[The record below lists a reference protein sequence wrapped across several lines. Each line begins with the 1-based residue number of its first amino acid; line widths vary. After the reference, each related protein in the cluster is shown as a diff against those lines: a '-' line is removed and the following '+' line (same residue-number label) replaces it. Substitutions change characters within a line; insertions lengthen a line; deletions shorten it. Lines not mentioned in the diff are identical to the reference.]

1 MSSQVKAVG
10 MALYVGADHV
20 VWAASAGIFTAENAK
35 ARGDFFQKLSL
46 WSWFAASVA
55 SVLTQTSDLTKALDE
70 MSALKEDVEEDD
82 DGKKS
87 KNDDDK
93 KAAKKDRLE
102 KQRAAA
108 AHARAHMRA
117 VVTSGAQALLAL
129 ALLDKTPLSK
139 RHVGA
144 LGVAVSL
151 ANCAALAPARKSKTE

>member
-1 MSSQVKAVG
+1 MG

-20 VWAASAGIFTAENAK
+20 VWAASARIFADENAK

-70 MSALKEDVEEDD
+70 MSALKEDVVEDD

-108 AHARAHMRA
+108 AHARAHMRLHLQVIMKQHDEDLKRMHPSDA
-117 VVTSGAQALLAL
+117 ARFAKQA
-129 ALLDKTPLSK
+129 
-139 RHVGA
+139 R
-144 LGVAVSL
+144 
-151 ANCAALAPARKSKTE
+151 APPAYL

>member
-1 MSSQVKAVG
+1 VSSQVKAVG

-20 VWAASAGIFTAENAK
+20 VWAASAGIFSDENAK

-82 DGKKS
+82 DDKKS
-87 KNDDDK
+87 KKDESK
-93 KAAKKDRLE
+93 KNDRLDA
-102 KQRAAA
+102 QRAAA
-108 AHARAHMRA
+108 AKARAHMRA
-117 VVTSGAQALLAL
+117 VCTSGAQALLAL

>member
-1 MSSQVKAVG
+1 MKAVG

-20 VWAASAGIFTAENAK
+20 VWAASAGIFSDENAK

-82 DGKKS
+82 DDKKS
-87 KNDDDK
+87 K
-93 KAAKKDRLE
+93 KDSRKNEHLDA
-102 KQRAAA
+102 QRAAA
-108 AHARAHMRA
+108 AKARAHMRA
-117 VVTSGAQALLAL
+117 VCTSGAQALLAL

-151 ANCAALAPARKSKTE
+151 ANCAALAPSRKSKTE